1 MIYGPQQNRKHLQ
14 LHNKMTTHKENKWKK
29 NIDNL
34 LIFNIYLLIAGAVLF
49 LSGVVLSI
57 NGNSNLYTL
66 FQKLW
71 FPLFIPALSLFFT
84 AILIEATLA
93 KLLDRNNQ

>member
-1 MIYGPQQNRKHLQ
+1 
-14 LHNKMTTHKENKWKK
+14 MTTHKENKWKK

-34 LIFNIYLLIAGAVLF
+34 LIINIYLLIAGAVLF
-49 LSGVVLSI
+49 LSAVVLSI
-57 NGNSNLYTL
+57 NGNSNLYNL

-84 AILIEATLA
+84 SVLIEAIITN
-93 KLLDRNNQ
+93 LLNRKNK